1 MKTQTAIGAILVA
14 ALATVFFFALR
25 VRLVERR
32 RNREAKRLMK
42 KYGISEELAK
52 DLSRAKS

>member
-1 MKTQTAIGAILVA
+1 MKTQMPVGGILVA

-25 VRLVERR
+25 VKLAERR
-32 RNREAKRLMK
+32 RNRETKKLMK

-52 DLSRAKS
+52 NLSKTKF